1 MAFVFAKVKIYGIL
15 YIISRRPYMI
25 KIEDNDIIAIARKG
39 TTDTREYFEIYR
51 YDIDDNKF
59 RDITADVS
67 ELTGNKMSTAKG
79 HNGEIIMNGGGVDLG
94 RELMQNMHMASNR
107 VHGVETE
114 HDSTYYF
121 NKPKIEVHAYNKKNE
136 AQQEAYSI
144 ISNGWDSP
152 NVSQLEHVL
161 PTGEQRDQIIAGVV
175 NKAGLNDNIE
185 TSVKAVESDPYIF
198 KYMSENMRNEPQVA
212 DKHLEKTG
220 YNAEYRSIGAELKNN
235 DEYMEAKIKEGH
247 QALFRSASE
256 NVRNNP
262 EIAKEVVKDSWYALG
277 QCGDELRN
285 NKQFVLDVVKVEPR
299 AIDSAGDGIKQ
310 LCSVSGDNNIKTL
323 ETAIDIEKKGLKVS
337 NEKSVFEQK
346 EKIDL
351 AEKISSEF
359 AEKDRIKNEYY
370 SKLGGGQSQERKMK
384 M

>member
-1 MAFVFAKVKIYGIL
+1 
-15 YIISRRPYMI
+15 MI
-25 KIEDNDIIAIARKG
+25 KLNDNDIIAIARKG
-39 TTDTREYFEIYR
+39 TTDTREYFEVYK
-51 YDIDDNKF
+51 YDIDDNRF

-144 ISNGWDSP
+144 ISNSWDSP

-161 PTGEQRDQIIAGVV
+161 PFGEQRDQIIAGVV
-175 NKAGLNDNIE
+175 NKAGLNDNVE
-185 TSVKAVESDPYIF
+185 TSVKAVENDPYIF
-198 KYMSENMRNEPQVA
+198 KYMSENMRNEPQVV

-220 YNAEYRSIGAELKNN
+220 FSAEYKSIGAELKNN

-256 NVRNNP
+256 NIRNNP
-262 EIAKEVVKDSWYALG
+262 EIAKDVVKDSWYALG
-277 QCGDELRN
+277 ECGDNLRN
-285 NKQFVLDVVKVEPR
+285 DKQFVLDVIKQEPR
-299 AIDSAGDGIKQ
+299 AFNSAGSDIKQ
-310 LCSVSGDNNIKTL
+310 LCSVSGDDNIKTL
-323 ETAIDIEKKGLKVS
+323 EAAINIEKKGHKV
-337 NEKSVFEQK
+337 NNNISVFEQK
-346 EKIDL
+346 EKIEL
-351 AEKISSEF
+351 AEKMSEELTHKPEPSAKDKYLDDF
-359 AEKDRIKNEYY
+359 AKNHGAAK
-370 SKLGGGQSQERKMK
+370 SKSGAMK
-384 M
+384 I